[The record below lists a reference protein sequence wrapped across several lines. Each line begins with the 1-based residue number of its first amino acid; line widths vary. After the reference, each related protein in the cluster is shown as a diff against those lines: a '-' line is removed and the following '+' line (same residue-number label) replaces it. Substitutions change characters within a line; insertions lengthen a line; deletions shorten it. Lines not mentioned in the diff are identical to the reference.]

1 MGVCSRGGKEGGER
15 SCVYRTLKMERGREK
30 RGSMCKW
37 SHYSIS
43 NPPLL
48 FPPEKAS
55 LFWPGKK
62 VGKVHNLLCA
72 GRVREVV
79 WLWIGHPIPSFENG
93 GEAKSGGGDKSREFC
108 VSVRSFVRFAPAV

>member
-43 NPPLL
+43 NPPSL

-55 LFWPGKK
+55 LFFARQKSGESTQIAM
-62 VGKVHNLLCA
+62 C
-72 GRVREVV
+72 GRAR
-79 WLWIGHPIPSFENG
+79 GGGGGFGSGIPSFENG
-93 GEAKSGGGDKSREFC
+93 GGGAKSGGGDKSREFC
-108 VSVRSFVRFAPAV
+108 VSVRSFTLRRQFE